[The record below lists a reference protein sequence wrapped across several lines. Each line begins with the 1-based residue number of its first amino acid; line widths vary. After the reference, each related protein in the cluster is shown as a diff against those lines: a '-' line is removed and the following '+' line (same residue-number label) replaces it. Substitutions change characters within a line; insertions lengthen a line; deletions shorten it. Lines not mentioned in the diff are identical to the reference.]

1 LKSKVSV
8 KNLVDFIIKESISY
22 KNATY
27 SSMGLNIT
35 DSDKVEVKEFLMED
49 LQKIEDREDRKKNRR
64 NKPTRK

>member
-1 LKSKVSV
+1 MKSKVSV

-49 LQKIEDREDRKKNRR
+49 LQKIEDREDMKKNRR